1 MSIKSEEC
9 PHCGTVGALFICSFG
24 AVNCA
29 ECHQFVRKVSSPK
42 EIRMAYNKFKKLK
55 KFIEDKEANHER

>member
-1 MSIKSEEC
+1 MSLKSEEC

-29 ECHQFVRKVSSPK
+29 ECGQFVRKANSPK
-42 EIRMAYNKFKKLK
+42 ELRIAFNKFKKLK
-55 KFIEDKEANHER
+55 KFIEEKEKR